1 MHSQIQIQTYMCIH
15 LERERATNFVYF
27 DICIILISQPQQQQQ
42 KRTQKCLRYLNSTIA
57 RTDSEEVQRRTKRGQ
72 EVPDIRG
79 SHSNPLPSHLNRI
92 ISKLHTYKYIY
103 TSVYKDTYAREYIQ
117 VRECV

>member
-15 LERERATNFVYF
+15 LERGREKPRATNFVYF
-27 DICIILISQPQQQQQ
+27 DICIILISQPQQQQ

-92 ISKLHTYKYIY
+92 ISKLHI
-103 TSVYKDTYAREYIQ
+103 
-117 VRECV
+117 